1 MKEHTLALTSVTFRS
16 LGVDQ
21 VIALAKEAGLD
32 GIEWGGDI
40 HVPMGDLSA
49 ARIAGEKTSAAGLS
63 VLSYGSYFTL
73 GADGHGTEY
82 FQTVL
87 ETAAVLGAPVVR
99 IWARKTPSAECAE
112 DLFLTDVSALKEYA
126 AMARDHG
133 IRIGIEFHNGTY
145 NDTAESSLRLLN
157 AVGAPNL
164 RTYWQPI
171 HPYER
176 NLKDIK
182 KLALHIEN
190 VHVYNWIYGERTVR
204 KMLFENAGDWKEYIA
219 LIGTRPYVLEFAKDD
234 LSKNFLQ
241 DAKTLHELV
250 GE

>member
-1 MKEHTLALTSVTFRS
+1 MKQHTLALTSVTFRS
-16 LGVDQ
+16 LGVDD
-21 VIALAKEAGLD
+21 VIALAKKAGLD

-40 HVPMGDLSA
+40 HVPPGELET
-49 ARIAGEKTSAAGLS
+49 ARITREKTSAAGLL
-63 VLSYGSYFTL
+63 VLSYGSCFTL
-73 GADGHGTEY
+73 GENGHGAEY

-87 ETAAVLGAPVVR
+87 ETAAALGAPVVR
-99 IWARKTPSAECAE
+99 IWARKTPSADCTE
-112 DLFLTDVSALKEYA
+112 DVFLTDASALKEYA
-126 AMARDHG
+126 AMASGYG

-157 AVGAPNL
+157 AVGAQNL

-171 HPYER
+171 HPYEG
-176 NLKDIK
+176 NLEDIK
-182 KLALHIEN
+182 RLASHIEN

-204 KMLFENAGDWKEYIA
+204 KMLSENLRDWQDYIA
-219 LIGTRPYVLEFAKDD
+219 LIGARPYVLEFAKDD
-234 LSKNFLQ
+234 LPENFLQ